1 MNIDE
6 LKKFEQLKE
15 DIRKEVEGE
24 IINKV
29 KVNDSY
35 FYAEVILSKLPLS
48 MENPYTEQYG
58 IKAILN
64 LHNSQDFNYPHM
76 TNEKREVKS
85 KRIVLKETLDLDSV
99 GDTSDP
105 NVLMPIFYEML
116 AKHLAKEM
124 IIQLSHNWHQYVYN
138 PYNPTL
144 SMKG

>member
-6 LKKFEQLKE
+6 LKKFQQLKE

-35 FYAEVILSKLPLS
+35 FYAEVILSKLPPS

-64 LHNSQDFNYPHM
+64 LHN
-76 TNEKREVKS
+76 
-85 KRIVLKETLDLDSV
+85 
-99 GDTSDP
+99 
-105 NVLMPIFYEML
+105 
-116 AKHLAKEM
+116 
-124 IIQLSHNWHQYVYN
+124 
-138 PYNPTL
+138 
-144 SMKG
+144 